1 MDAKKSSKA
10 KRSSPR
16 SALAQG
22 PSAIHR
28 FRVTDTTLIT
38 ASAAGTVSTVYTL
51 NPTAYTEYS
60 DVSNL
65 FSEIRV
71 KRAVLHLVPVYNP
84 SAAGTGQDVRGA
96 LVIGFQPDNT
106 ATAAGTFDEVWS
118 CAGSKIMASAFIDER
133 VFEAKIPQMAWASV
147 GAPIPGPYAGCYGC
161 FLIQSR
167 ASKFAANVDVVEAV
181 IEVEYELR
189 GRR

>member
-1 MDAKKSSKA
+1 MESKRSKA
-10 KRSSPR
+10 KRTD
-16 SALAQG
+16 ALAQG
-22 PSAIHR
+22 PTFVHR
-28 FRVTDTTLIT
+28 FRVTDTTLIQST
-38 ASAAGTVSTVYTL
+38 AAGTVNAVYTL

-71 KRAVLHLVPVYNP
+71 RRAVLHLAPVLNDI
-84 SAAGTGQDVRGA
+84 AQANVQRGA
-96 LVIGFQPDNT
+96 LVVGFQPDNT

-118 CAGSKIMASAFIDER
+118 IAGSKIMSTTAGIEPKS
-133 VFEAKIPQMAWASV
+133 FEAKIPQMAWAQV
-147 GAPIPGPYAGCYGC
+147 GAPIPGPYAGCYGA

-167 ASKFAANVDVVEAV
+167 AGKFAATVDVVEAV